1 MRNLLDLFLCLPPQ
15 QTVIFA
21 FSGRHFQSIREYDC
35 QLSSAPFWILPTCCK
50 NYIMYVCVKMTNNKE
65 RTFIVLYMTILQGER
80 NIVNVVSGIFWKR
93 ESQSWKASKSEIRS
107 KWKRFCRLLLML
119 ESKIRYDLTIVMS
132 IHHFEWILLSF
143 GRWLKEQQFCH
154 VL

>member
-50 NYIMYVCVKMTNNKE
+50 NYIMYVCVKMTNFTW
-65 RTFIVLYMTILQGER
+65 RFYRER